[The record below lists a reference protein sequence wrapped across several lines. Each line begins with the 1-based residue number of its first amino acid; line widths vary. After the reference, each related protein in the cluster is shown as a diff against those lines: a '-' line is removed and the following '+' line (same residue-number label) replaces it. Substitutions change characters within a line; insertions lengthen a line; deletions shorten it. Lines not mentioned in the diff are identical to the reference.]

1 MGVQIIRDGQVVHS
15 DKKESIEQ
23 KVDRLEKIIQ
33 DLQNQ
38 IEELKKT
45 INK

>member
-1 MGVQIIRDGQVVHS
+1 MGVQIIKDGQIVHS
-15 DKKESIEQ
+15 DKKESLEV

-38 IEELKKT
+38 IKDLKKT

>member
-1 MGVQIIRDGQVVHS
+1 MGVQIIRDGQVVNS
-15 DKKESIEQ
+15 DKKESLEV
-23 KVDRLEKIIQ
+23 KVDRLEKVIQ